1 MVNEVEME
9 RTGGEQVGR
18 NPDWSRA
25 ETEQES
31 RVLG

>member
-1 MVNEVEME
+1 VVNEVEME
-9 RTGGEQVGR
+9 RTGEQVGR
-18 NPDWSRA
+18 NPDWSWA

>member
-1 MVNEVEME
+1 MVNEVETE

-18 NPDWSRA
+18 SPDWSWA